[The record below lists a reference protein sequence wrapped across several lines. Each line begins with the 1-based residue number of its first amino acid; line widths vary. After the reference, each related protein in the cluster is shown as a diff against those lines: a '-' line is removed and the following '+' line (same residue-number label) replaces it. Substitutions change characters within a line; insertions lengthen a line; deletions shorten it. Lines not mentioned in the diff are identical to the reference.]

1 MVCLILHNKPNE
13 DKSISYAQ
21 KIQDN
26 LKKKRIKVETHYAN
40 RFDLFDI
47 VNTVKGILIR
57 DRKSEYFLNVASGS
71 KIHAIG
77 CMMACMIFDKRDNLH
92 PFYAIP
98 EEYPRFKSG
107 EQQTYGVSDIRP
119 LSTYRINTP
128 NENLLKALTEL
139 KTMINASRG
148 GFIYKGEF
156 ADRLEEKEIITVGG
170 ETDPKSRIPKN
181 HSKSKYTTLDR
192 VVLGPLKDTWG
203 FIDTEKLG
211 RKHKIFFTDDGIAA
225 SKFLF

>member
-1 MVCLILHNKPNE
+1 MCLIMHSKPNE

-21 KIQDN
+21 KIQDE
-26 LKKKRIKVETHYAN
+26 LKKKRIKTEIHYAN
-40 RFDLFDI
+40 RFELFDI
-47 VNTVKGILIR
+47 VNTVKAILMR

-77 CMMACMIFDKRDNLH
+77 CMIACMIFDNRDNLR

-107 EQQTYGVSDIRP
+107 EQQTYGVSDIRQ

-128 NENLLKALTEL
+128 NSNLLEALTEL
-139 KTMINASRG
+139 KSMISTSRG
-148 GFIYKGEF
+148 GFVYKGEY
-156 ADRLEEKEIITVGG
+156 AERLEQKGIITVGG
-170 ETDPKSRIPKN
+170 ETDPSSRIPKN

-192 VVLGPLKDTWG
+192 VILGPLKNTWC
-203 FIDTEKLG
+203 FVETEKLG